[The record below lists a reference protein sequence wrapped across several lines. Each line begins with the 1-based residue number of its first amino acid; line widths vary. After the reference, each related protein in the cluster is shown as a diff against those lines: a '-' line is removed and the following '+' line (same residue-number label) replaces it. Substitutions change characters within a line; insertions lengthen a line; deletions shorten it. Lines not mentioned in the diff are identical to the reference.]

1 MKKIIALLCMIF
13 VMANTAYAS
22 ELTWETAPGH
32 HGQSVLLE
40 AEVQYSEDIVHR
52 YGKGEYLS
60 TGRIEI
66 VNQRNGSIYICVDTF
81 AHVNVDR
88 IRHTVFLDQ
97 WDERKQDWVQVDSW
111 EFERT

>member
-1 MKKIIALLCMIF
+1 MKKIIALLCMLF
-13 VMANTAYAS
+13 VMANTVYAS
-22 ELTWETAPGH
+22 EFTWETAPGH

-40 AEVQYSEDIVHR
+40 EEVQYSEDIVHR

-97 WDERKQDWVQVDSW
+97 WDER
-111 EFERT
+111 